1 MVIGG
6 TDKDDVS
13 KVTVTDA
20 NGNIVPADISIDDSI
35 DGKRVVKAHATAPH
49 SGLYTLNVP
58 QSAKPTGGDYKIN
71 DGSVAC
77 WNGDNGTGSLAD
89 CQTGNN
95 DSVGKVTPTPDKVW
109 VLDESGALVAEDQ
122 AMDQPAGRRSEDVPR
137 GRPGGRGRQRQHP
150 RAPAQPAGILFHHR

>member
-1 MVIGG
+1 MIGG
-6 TDKDDVS
+6 TEQDDVS

-20 NGNIVPADISIDDSI
+20 NGNVVPADISIDDSI

-58 QSAKPTGGDYKIN
+58 QSAKPTGGDYEIN

-89 CQTGNN
+89 
-95 DSVGKVTPTPDKVW
+95 
-109 VLDESGALVAEDQ
+109 
-122 AMDQPAGRRSEDVPR
+122 
-137 GRPGGRGRQRQHP
+137 
-150 RAPAQPAGILFHHR
+150 